1 MEYRFQ
7 VKEYLTRRKN
17 IAETGLAVSPLG
29 LGTVKLGRTAG
40 VKYPDSFKIPD
51 DVQTLKLL
59 SEASELGINLIDTAP
74 SYGNSEQRLGQLL
87 PKLNREW
94 VIATKVGELFN
105 ADLAQSHYNFTA
117 EFIKQSVVQS
127 LKNLRRDVLDIVL
140 IHSDGNDQHII
151 QHLGVLEILNDLK
164 QQGLIRATGMSTKT
178 VNGGLLAI
186 QQSDI
191 AMVMHNS
198 GYQDEQAVLDQAA
211 TSNKAVFIKKAL
223 NSGHLASSSSVTDP
237 VQASFDTIYQNPA
250 VTSIIIGTITPS
262 HLTSNVS
269 KAVKALEKVNDSHTV
284 GKIL

>member
-1 MEYRFQ
+1 MS
-7 VKEYLTRRKN
+7 EYLTRRKN

-40 VKYPDSFKIPD
+40 VKYPGSFKIPD

-59 SEASELGINLIDTAP
+59 SQASELGINLIDTAP
-74 SYGNSEQRLGQLL
+74 AYGNSEQRLGQLL

-105 ADLAQSHYNFTA
+105 ADLAQSHYNYTA
-117 EFIKQSVVQS
+117 EFIKQSVEQS
-127 LKNLRRDVLDIVL
+127 LKNLRREVLDIVL

-151 QHLGVLEILNDLK
+151 EHLGVLEILNDLK

-178 VNGGLLAI
+178 VTGGLLAL

-211 TSNKAVFIKKAL
+211 TSNKAIFIKKAL
-223 NSGHLASSSSVTDP
+223 NSGHLARSSSVTDP
-237 VQASFDTIYQNPA
+237 VQASFDTIYQNSA
-250 VTSIIIGTITPS
+250 VTSIVIGTITPS

-269 KAVKALEKVNDSHTV
+269 KAVKALEKVNANHTV
-284 GKIL
+284 GTIL

>member
-1 MEYRFQ
+1 MS
-7 VKEYLTRRKN
+7 EYLTQRKN
-17 IAETGLAVSPLG
+17 ISETGLAVSPLG

-59 SEASELGINLIDTAP
+59 SQASELGINLIDTAP
-74 SYGNSEQRLGQLL
+74 AYGNSEQRLGQLL

-117 EFIKQSVVQS
+117 EFIKQSVEQS
-127 LKNLRRDVLDIVL
+127 LKNLRREVLDIVL

-151 QHLGVLEILNDLK
+151 EHLGVLEILNDLK

-178 VNGGLLAI
+178 VAGGLLSL

-211 TSNKAVFIKKAL
+211 TSNKAIFIKKAL

-250 VTSIIIGTITPS
+250 VASIVIGTITPS

-269 KAVKALEKVNDSHTV
+269 KAVKALEKVNVNPTV
-284 GKIL
+284 GTIL

>member
-1 MEYRFQ
+1 M
-7 VKEYLTRRKN
+7 KEYLTRRKN

-250 VTSIIIGTITPS
+250 VTSIVIGTITPS

>member
-1 MEYRFQ
+1 MS
-7 VKEYLTRRKN
+7 EYLTQRKN

-59 SEASELGINLIDTAP
+59 SQASELGINLIDTAP
-74 SYGNSEQRLGQLL
+74 AYGNSEQRLGQLL

-117 EFIKQSVVQS
+117 EFIKQSVEQS
-127 LKNLRRDVLDIVL
+127 LKNLRREVLDIVL

-151 QHLGVLEILNDLK
+151 EHLGVLEILNDLK

-178 VNGGLLAI
+178 VAGGLLSL

-211 TSNKAVFIKKAL
+211 TSNKAIFIKKAL

-250 VTSIIIGTITPS
+250 VTSIVIGTITPS

-269 KAVKALEKVNDSHTV
+269 KAVKALEKVNVNPTV
-284 GKIL
+284 GTIL

>member
-1 MEYRFQ
+1 MS
-7 VKEYLTRRKN
+7 EYLTRRKN
-17 IAETGLAVSPLG
+17 ISETGLAVSPLG

-59 SEASELGINLIDTAP
+59 SQASELGINLIDTAP
-74 SYGNSEQRLGQLL
+74 AYGNSEQRLGQLL

-117 EFIKQSVVQS
+117 EFIKQSVEQS
-127 LKNLRRDVLDIVL
+127 LKNLRREVLDIVL
-140 IHSDGNDQHII
+140 IHSDGNDQYII
-151 QHLGVLEILNDLK
+151 EHLGVLEILNDLK

-178 VNGGLLAI
+178 VAGGLLSL

-191 AMVMHNS
+191 AMVMHNA

-211 TSNKAVFIKKAL
+211 TSNKAIFIKKAL

-250 VTSIIIGTITPS
+250 VTSIVIGTITPS

-269 KAVKALEKVNDSHTV
+269 KAVKALEKVNVNPTV
-284 GKIL
+284 GTIL